1 MSFKYKLIRS
11 KRKSIALVIKPDGQ
25 LIVRAPKRVSKR
37 EINALIEK
45 HADWIVK
52 KQAEVL
58 EAQKKFAPHQFVEG
72 EAFYFLGKTYQLRF
86 TGAKKNLVRI
96 WGENLQVAKSVAW
109 NAEAVIENWYK
120 KEAWQIFNERA
131 GFYAKKYNFNYEK
144 LKLSSAKRRW
154 GSCSTRGNINLTWRL
169 VMMPPEIIDYVVVH
183 ELSHLREHNHSKAF
197 WAQVEAIL
205 PDYKERRKWLKEKG
219 WEYRFP

>member
-11 KRKSIALVIKPDGQ
+11 KRKSIALVIKPDGR
-25 LIVRAPKRVSKR
+25 LIIRAPKRVSKR

-58 EAQKKFAPHQFVEG
+58 EAQKKLAPHQFVEG
-72 EAFYFLGKTYQLRF
+72 ETFYFLGKTYQLRF

-120 KEAWQIFNERA
+120 KEARQIFNERA
-131 GFYAKKYNFNYEK
+131 GFYAKKYNFSYEK

-154 GSCSTRGNINLTWRL
+154 GSCSTHGNINLTWRL

-205 PDYKERRKWLKEKG
+205 PDYKERRKWLKKNG
-219 WEYRFP
+219 IKYHW